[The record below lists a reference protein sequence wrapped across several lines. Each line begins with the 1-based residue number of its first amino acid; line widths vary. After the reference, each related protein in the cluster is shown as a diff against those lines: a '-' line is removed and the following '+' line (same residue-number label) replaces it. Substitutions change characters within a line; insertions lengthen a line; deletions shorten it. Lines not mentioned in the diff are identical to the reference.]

1 MEYQFNSL
9 NVIPPKC
16 ILSLECVLVNLL
28 KHPCPKT
35 VIVDNIKA
43 IVHSPYIN
51 VQFNTKV
58 FLISIT

>member
-9 NVIPPKC
+9 NFILSKC
-16 ILSLECVLVNLL
+16 VLSLECVLVNLL
-28 KHPCPKT
+28 KHPSPKT

-43 IVHSPYIN
+43 ILHFPYII
-51 VQFNTKV
+51 VRFNTKV